1 MAVQFA
7 EGRVMHERQS
17 WLRRPILALDR
28 WLRRRTGITEYTGHP
43 DCVFRMQID
52 RLDRE
57 VTLSDGAR
65 GSPGDRVVMLHLWNE
80 QVPVFPANGATIG
93 WARRLN
99 NGFELSLRELAAF
112 LASRP
117 DLDDIALVGMT
128 MNVATAAK
136 TPQLLRIMDR
146 YGFEP
151 VPFPP
156 PRSFA
161 DKLHQLGSNVLVSL
175 ITLAQNPASLRPD
188 SLKRVRGQVF
198 MSRDSLRRRYAGKA
212 DHPGSRSTAA

>member
-1 MAVQFA
+1 MAVQSA
-7 EGRVMHERQS
+7 EGRVMHEGQS
-17 WLRRPILALDR
+17 WLRRSIFALDR
-28 WLRRRTGITEYTGHP
+28 WLRRRAGITEYTSHRS
-43 DCVFRMQID
+43 CVFRMQID

-57 VTLSDGAR
+57 LTLSDGAR
-65 GSPGDRVVMLHLWNE
+65 GSPGDRVIILHLWNE
-80 QVPVFPANGATIG
+80 QVPVFPAGGATIG

-112 LASRP
+112 LGSRP
-117 DLDDIALVGMT
+117 ELDDISLVGMT

-136 TPQLLRIMDR
+136 SPQLLRIMDR

-161 DKLHQLGSNVLVSL
+161 AKLHQLGSNVLVSL
-175 ITLAQNPASLRPD
+175 IALAQNPASLRSD
-188 SLKRVRGQVF
+188 SLSRVRGQVF
-198 MSRDSLRRRYAGKA
+198 MSRETLRRRYGGKV
-212 DHPGSRSTAA
+212 DHPGSRSATS